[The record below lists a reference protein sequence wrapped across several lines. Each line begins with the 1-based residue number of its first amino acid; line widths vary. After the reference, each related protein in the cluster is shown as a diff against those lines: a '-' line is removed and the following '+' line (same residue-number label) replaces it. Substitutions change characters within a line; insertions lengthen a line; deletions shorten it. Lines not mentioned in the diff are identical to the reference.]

1 MVAEPRRVEHAR
13 RKRTAFASVSIALL
27 GSLVAVSWGEGRIA
41 ERSFANDALAVQ
53 IAAANARIANA
64 PALEAQQLELRRRIR
79 RSAGE
84 SNAAQPVAR
93 FLRDASRAATAHR
106 VVVTALAAD
115 GAPANA
121 ALGVSERNAPAAG
134 LPFQLSLEGEYRDV
148 LAALRELSDLGVPA
162 ALDLTSLVR
171 TNPEG
176 PRARLTATLRVVL
189 DDFTAA
195 GFDDARTASI

>member
-1 MVAEPRRVEHAR
+1 MLAVQRFEHVG
-13 RKRTAFASVSIALL
+13 RKRTAFASISIALL
-27 GSLVAVSWGEGRIA
+27 GSLIAVSWGESRIA
-41 ERSFANDALAVQ
+41 ERSFANDALAAQ
-53 IAAANARIANA
+53 IAAANARLANA

-79 RSAGE
+79 RTAGG
-84 SNAAQPVAR
+84 SNGAQPVAR
-93 FLRDASRAATAHR
+93 FLRDASRAAAAHR

-115 GAPANA
+115 GAPVNA
-121 ALGVSERNAPAAG
+121 ALSASERNAPAAG

-171 TNPEG
+171 ANPEG

-189 DDFTAA
+189 DDFTAP
-195 GFDDARTASI
+195 GFENAPPAPI

>member
-1 MVAEPRRVEHAR
+1 MRAGQRRVEQVA
-13 RKRTAFASVSIALL
+13 RKRTAFACVSIALL

-41 ERSFANDALAVQ
+41 ERSLANDALAAQ
-53 IAAANARIANA
+53 IAAANAQLANA

-79 RSAGE
+79 RTAGG

-93 FLRDASRAATAHR
+93 FLRDTSRAATARR

-115 GAPANA
+115 GAPVTAAVSAN
-121 ALGVSERNAPAAG
+121 ERNAPAAG

-148 LAALRELSDLGVPA
+148 LTALRELSDLGVPA
-162 ALDLTSLVR
+162 RLDLTSLVR

-189 DDFTAA
+189 DDFTTP
-195 GFDDARTASI
+195 GFDDARTAPI